1 MDSGKDR
8 RDLHKPGPGNR
19 AVADLLVN
27 VVRNGG
33 IASNETEM
41 EALGHAI
48 HRLRN
53 QDAYFAAAG
62 NVHIDPQE
70 NDFAAPHELY
80 QGDMLLRRVEAL
92 EGRVRTLMVR
102 SNRGRRG
109 A

>member
-1 MDSGKDR
+1 MDSGADR
-8 RDLHKPGPGNR
+8 RDLHKPSPGNR

-27 VVRNGG
+27 IVRNAGFV
-33 IASNETEM
+33 SNQAEM
-41 EALGHAI
+41 DALGHAI

-80 QGDMLLRRVEAL
+80 QGDMLLQRIEAL
-92 EGRVRTLMVR
+92 ERRVRTLMAR
-102 SNRGRRG
+102 SNR
-109 A
+109 